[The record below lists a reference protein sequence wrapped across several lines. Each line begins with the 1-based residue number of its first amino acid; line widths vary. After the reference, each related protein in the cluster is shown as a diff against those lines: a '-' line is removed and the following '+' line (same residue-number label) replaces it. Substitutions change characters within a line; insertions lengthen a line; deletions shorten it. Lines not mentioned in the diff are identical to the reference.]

1 MKNNIEEEPKCYFE
15 RNTLIIII
23 WACLALAFDILGYYV
38 LNIPSPWGVFVS
50 IPGLILTI
58 QTLWLILNPYV
69 LFYKTRFEIKQSFI
83 YNKEIYYLDIKLVE
97 LKNNDIIMTYNDYT
111 QEKLPIFGLRKSHK
125 QLMFESLKQ
134 EIELSNLNRDF

>member
-1 MKNNIEEEPKCYFE
+1 MKNNTEEEPKCYFE

-23 WACLALAFDILGYYV
+23 CTCLALAFDVLGYYV

-97 LKNNDIIMTYNDYT
+97 LKNNSIIMTYNDYS
-111 QEKLPIFGLRKSHK
+111 QEKLPIFGLRKSHLL
-125 QLMFESLKQ
+125 LMFESLKQ

>member
-15 RNTLIIII
+15 RNTVIILIL
-23 WACLALAFDILGYYV
+23 ACFAIAFDVLGYYV
-38 LNIPSPWGVFVS
+38 LNIPSPWGVFAS
-50 IPGLILTI
+50 IPGLILST

-83 YNKEIYYLDIKLVE
+83 YNKEIYYLDIKSVE
-97 LKNNDIIMTYNDYT
+97 LKNNDVIITYNDFSK
-111 QEKLPIFGLRKSHK
+111 EKLHTLGLRNSHR
-125 QLMFESLKQ
+125 QSMFETLKQ

>member
-15 RNTLIIII
+15 RNTLIIVI
-23 WACLALAFDILGYYV
+23 WACLALAFDVLGYYV

-58 QTLWLILNPYV
+58 QTLWLILNPYI

-97 LKNNDIIMTYNDYT
+97 LKNNVIIMTYNDFSK
-111 QEKLPIFGLRKSHK
+111 EKLPIFGLRKSHI

>member
-15 RNTLIIII
+15 RNTIIILI
-23 WACLALAFDILGYYV
+23 WACFAIAFDVLGYYV

-50 IPGLILTI
+50 IPGLVLSI

-69 LFYKTRFEIKQSFI
+69 LFYKTKFEIKQSFI

-97 LKNNDIIMTYNDYT
+97 LKNNNVIITYNDYSK
-111 QEKLPIFGLRKSHK
+111 EKLPTIGLRNSHR
-125 QLMFESLKQ
+125 QSMFETLKQ